1 MGCIENVTC
10 FSSAAVLF
18 WVDGKAETRRAIQ
31 WTNLRNAM
39 AEKVPLNVNGDNN
52 GGVVMF
58 SEVMVPFVSDRG
70 RNGVEWKGEK
80 CLRVSPEGT
89 SAKIVVFLLPLV
101 RIWL

>member
-1 MGCIENVTC
+1 
-10 FSSAAVLF
+10 
-18 WVDGKAETRRAIQ
+18 
-31 WTNLRNAM
+31 M

-80 CLRVSPEGT
+80 CLRVH
-89 SAKIVVFLLPLV
+89 L
-101 RIWL
+101 